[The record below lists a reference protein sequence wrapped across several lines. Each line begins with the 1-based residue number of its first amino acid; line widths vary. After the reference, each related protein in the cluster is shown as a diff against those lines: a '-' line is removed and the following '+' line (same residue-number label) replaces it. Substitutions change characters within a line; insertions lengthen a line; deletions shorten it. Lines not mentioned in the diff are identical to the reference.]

1 VASGDLVMP
10 FPKLRMPV
18 GYRHVLV
25 VNPGSAGRPHVAAFC
40 SWLAEQFQQVPQ
52 LAD

>member
-1 VASGDLVMP
+1 MMP
-10 FPKLRMPV
+10 FPQAA
-18 GYRHVLV
+18 H
-25 VNPGSAGRPHVAAFC
+25 AGRLPARAGRQPRQRAAPARRGAFA